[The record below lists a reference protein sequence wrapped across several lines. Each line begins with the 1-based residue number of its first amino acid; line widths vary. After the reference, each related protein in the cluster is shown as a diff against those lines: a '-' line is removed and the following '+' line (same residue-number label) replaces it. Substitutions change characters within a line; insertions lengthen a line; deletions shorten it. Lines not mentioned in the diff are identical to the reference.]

1 MFIFRT
7 KIKFLVKM
15 TWWNIRWRLRV
26 YWPAVPPPKT
36 LQAVC
41 MVVNRIF
48 FFQILDKEVSIYC
61 DHKWTAFHCSNTAKR
76 SKYWP
81 ADDLPR
87 LNWPVVNWPAEVY
100 GLVKEQ
106 LKLMTT
112 MKTMTMMVKR
122 RKMARGMACYEI
134 SFNYCQGEEEDYD
147 SDNGKIPWEIAHY

>member
-1 MFIFRT
+1 M
-7 KIKFLVKM
+7 
-15 TWWNIRWRLRV
+15 
-26 YWPAVPPPKT
+26 
-36 LQAVC
+36 
-41 MVVNRIF
+41 
-48 FFQILDKEVSIYC
+48 
-61 DHKWTAFHCSNTAKR
+61 
-76 SKYWP
+76 
-81 ADDLPR
+81 
-87 LNWPVVNWPAEVY
+87 NWPVVNWPAEVY